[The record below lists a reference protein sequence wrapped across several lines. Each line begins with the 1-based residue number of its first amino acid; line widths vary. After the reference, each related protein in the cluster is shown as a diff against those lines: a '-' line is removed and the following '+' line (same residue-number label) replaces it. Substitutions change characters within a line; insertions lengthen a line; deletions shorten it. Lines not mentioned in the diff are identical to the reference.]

1 MPLELKVRSGRRLD
15 RRDEV
20 VAQFE
25 DLMHVQNAISGA
37 GRGPRTCS
45 RSSKLTR
52 RSARQFLSLPPSL
65 PPPSRLTCRTIY
77 LSSLPHRPRR
87 GHQPRRT
94 STSLDPDLGFDLSLS
109 LSLSKAKRKQHRE
122 QKLLPIPGHRI
133 DDNEGIASTRT
144 RGYRLR
150 IAENLNHSSWLIPC
164 TQMGGV
170 DRNKCCHRPEVLRER
185 PRS

>member
-1 MPLELKVRSGRRLD
+1 
-15 RRDEV
+15 
-20 VAQFE
+20 
-25 DLMHVQNAISGA
+25 MHVQNAISGA

-65 PPPSRLTCRTIY
+65 PPPSPLLPSPPSLPPSRLTCRTIY